1 MIDTQGKLLVAPPS
15 MPDWRFQKSV
25 VYIWRHDVSGAAGV
39 IINKKCE
46 KPTFAHVCNEG
57 GLSRNEQVNPPVY
70 YGGPVLNNIIGVLHS
85 TEYSLKSTNTLLNGK
100 VGFTLDRKILED
112 VAIGGGPQNKLITLG
127 LANWNAGQLEEEI
140 MHPRNPAMSW
150 LIMDYD
156 EKLVFGPLR
165 NKKPD
170 VIWEECVSV
179 AVKNKTAEITSKIFK
194 N

>member
-1 MIDTQGKLLVAPPS
+1 M
-15 MPDWRFQKSV
+15 
-25 VYIWRHDVSGAAGV
+25 
-39 IINKKCE
+39 
-46 KPTFAHVCNEG
+46 
-57 GLSRNEQVNPPVY
+57 
-70 YGGPVLNNIIGVLHS
+70 NNIVGVLHS

-112 VAIGGGPQNKLITLG
+112 VAMGGGPQNKLITLG

-170 VIWEECVSV
+170 VIWEEYVSV
-179 AVKNKTAEITSKIFK
+179 AVKNKTAEITSRIFK